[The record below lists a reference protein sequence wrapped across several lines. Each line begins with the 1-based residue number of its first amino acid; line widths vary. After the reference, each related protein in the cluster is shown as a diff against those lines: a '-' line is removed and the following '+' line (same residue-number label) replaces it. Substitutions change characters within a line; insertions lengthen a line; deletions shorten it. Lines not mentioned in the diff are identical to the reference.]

1 MGTANLFS
9 GGKINASDTQLYL
22 ENVGIELTRKESLD
36 LLNILPLDDNRKVYK
51 NRLMDGVKTYRGG
64 KVNVSRLD
72 DALENMGFSLEEEEI
87 EELYT
92 HLPVDEER
100 RVKLDKLLDEVH
112 ELLGE
117 EVTSED
123 LENTLKNIGLRL
135 KLKENTVLMKSLPLD
150 AAGKLYKH
158 RLLDGIRSLKGVELN
173 VNKLGPFMK
182 NMGFN
187 LEKEEYLDLLS
198 NLPADDEGKIE
209 VNVVMDEGNL
219 FTGEKIDM
227 SNMETFLGNMGM
239 TLTEDKG
246 MELQNRLPVDDK
258 GRMYVNRLMK
268 ELRSLEG
275 VKVSPNKVDTFLKNM
290 GIDLKEKEIQELKDC
305 LPVDANGKIDL
316 NVLVDEVKNITGEK
330 IPTEDLKNVLK
341 DMGIKITDK
350 EHKKLL
356 KTLPVS
362 ADKKVFE
369 KALLEGVKSFKG
381 GRVSVRDLK
390 NVLRNTGFR
399 LEEKEIQDLQSH
411 LPVIEDEK
419 IDLDTLMEAASAFTG
434 EKVEANDLKN
444 VLRNMGIET
453 TEKEQL
459 MLLKTLPISRD
470 GKVYKKRLLNSV
482 KPLKGKK
489 VSVKNLNTLAKNMGI
504 QLEKEDFQDLLNHLP
519 IDENKM
525 VDLNVV
531 MDDAKAFTGEKV
543 NVNNLSNVMR
553 KMGLVLTDE
562 EEQQLLKTLPIH
574 GEYLAHL

>member
-1 MGTANLFS
+1 
-9 GGKINASDTQLYL
+9 
-22 ENVGIELTRKESLD
+22 
-36 LLNILPLDDNRKVYK
+36 
-51 NRLMDGVKTYRGG
+51 
-64 KVNVSRLD
+64 
-72 DALENMGFSLEEEEI
+72 
-87 EELYT
+87 
-92 HLPVDEER
+92 
-100 RVKLDKLLDEVH
+100 
-112 ELLGE
+112 
-117 EVTSED
+117 
-123 LENTLKNIGLRL
+123 
-135 KLKENTVLMKSLPLD
+135 
-150 AAGKLYKH
+150 
-158 RLLDGIRSLKGVELN
+158 
-173 VNKLGPFMK
+173 
-182 NMGFN
+182 
-187 LEKEEYLDLLS
+187 
-198 NLPADDEGKIE
+198 
-209 VNVVMDEGNL
+209 
-219 FTGEKIDM
+219 
-227 SNMETFLGNMGM
+227 
-239 TLTEDKG
+239 
-246 MELQNRLPVDDK
+246 
-258 GRMYVNRLMK
+258 
-268 ELRSLEG
+268 
-275 VKVSPNKVDTFLKNM
+275 M

-316 NVLVDEVKNITGEK
+316 NVLVNEVKNITGEK

-562 EEQQLLKTLPIH
+562 EKQQLLKTLPIH
-574 GEYLAHL
+574 ADGKVYKNRLLKGVKALSGPRVKLRKVKSVMENMGIKLKDEELEELMSQLSTDDDRTVGLNDLMDTVSCIKGEVIDIQDFDKFLANEGIELTEEDMKELMSHLTVNGPKR